1 MGILARKQIGVPHLS
16 GIAQLSIVGMIA
28 AFSAALMS
36 TVWAVYLDSFLNNA
50 VYVGLF
56 STFLTLIAIAAR
68 FMFIPIIEKGDKAKL
83 FASSLLLF
91 VLFYIIFAIN
101 ASLIVMVIVAILTT
115 IFMSL
120 RVSSFGILVRDAS
133 TQQGLSRNEGMV
145 YTFSNL
151 SFVIGPLIAGFV
163 AARYNIRIVF
173 LLSALFLAIGFLVFK
188 FSRIKGDG
196 GKKRIDRNV
205 YKNFTDFLKSKDR
218 VIAYL
223 LGSGITIWW
232 ILIYLFMP
240 LYMIRNGYT
249 ELAIGYFLFTIA
261 VPLIVLE
268 YMFSK
273 VAGKIG
279 FKKIFKIGYL
289 SVAVLSFACFFFTN
303 IYFIAGI
310 LVLASVGMAMLEPT
324 TEAYFFDI
332 LKGKERY
339 RFYSPYGT
347 AIDFGQLIGKVS
359 GSIALIFLP
368 FNYLFILFSIWMFLL
383 FLLSFKTKKVVEA
396 RREG

>member
-101 ASLIVMVIVAILTT
+101 TSLIVMVIVAILTT

-240 LYMIRNGYT
+240 LYMIRIGYT
-249 ELAIGYFLFTIA
+249 ELAIGYFLFAIA

-347 AIDFGQLIGKVS
+347 AIDFGQLIGKIS

-368 FNYLFILFSIWMFLL
+368 FNYLFLLFSIWMFLL